1 MSERGGNSNS
11 RSESL
16 DIHLSRSE
24 LADILGLRQKS
35 RFLRFMFVAMD
46 QDKNG
51 AIEFKELEKFFL
63 TLSKKGKKTDMIQY
77 DDIVQIIMTNTQW
90 SLSVQRLS
98 NYNLTF
104 LAS

>member
-1 MSERGGNSNS
+1 MSKRGGNSNT

-35 RFLRFMFVAMD
+35 RFLRYMFVAMD

-63 TLSKKGKKTDMIQY
+63 TLSKKGKFFFLY
-77 DDIVQIIMTNTQW
+77 
-90 SLSVQRLS
+90 LSSIFYKIKPFDYR
-98 NYNLTF
+98 
-104 LAS
+104 